1 MEEKKQAVLTKHGE
15 KQKIA
20 VLMGVSRITVKD
32 ALSGKTNSEL
42 SKRIRKIAIDRGG
55 KES

>member
-20 VLMGVSRITVKD
+20 MLMGVSRITVKD